1 MKKIIDRYAEGLSS
15 LAEERLLREWSAA
28 PQTDEPQEL
37 AWAQLMRGIS
47 QAKESEPRQLWE
59 PPVRTIPRFQR
70 LKYTAIAASAA
81 LVLGT
86 TVFTDYHQ
94 YQKKQAQIAYEQTL
108 AAFELVSEQMQKAN
122 QSIAY
127 LETFEQ
133 TKNKLFK

>member
-15 LAEERLLREWSAA
+15 LAEEQLLREWSAA

-47 QAKESEPRQLWE
+47 QAKESEPQQLWA

-70 LKYTAIAASAA
+70 FKYTAIAASVA

-86 TVFTDYHQ
+86 NT
-94 YQKKQAQIAYEQTL
+94 KKDKPKSPTSKHWPHL
-108 AAFELVSEQMQKAN
+108 SSFLNKCKKPTN
-122 QSIAY
+122 Q
-127 LETFEQ
+127 
-133 TKNKLFK
+133 